1 MALRANARSTCIVEI
16 REMRSRSHFPLTMIV
31 IHLSIQPHLY
41 ILTHAHCKTY
51 MYLVPDHP
59 SSSSFHASLMPSYY
73 QSITI
78 RYALNPQ
85 LHHRLH
91 PLYSLDKKFIHP
103 SIHPSIHDLVPAFPH
118 LSIPSLY
125 LLIQARFRLAK
136 RDRHYFLLNGG
147 S

>member
-103 SIHPSIHDLVPAFPH
+103 SIHPSMISYQRSLIFRFP
-118 LSIPSLY
+118 PSLSS
-125 LLIQARFRLAK
+125 FK
-136 RDRHYFLLNGG
+136 RGSVWFQERPPFLVLNGG